1 MTRGI
6 GDARGARRELIRGR
20 RHLLRLDLDVR
31 DESSEALARATQGDG
46 ELRELVGAA
55 VVIDRETQVA
65 LTHCFHVHRERRER
79 TRDRA
84 RRPDAED
91 DRDDDGGDA

>member
-1 MTRGI
+1 M
-6 GDARGARRELIRGR
+6 
-20 RHLLRLDLDVR
+20 R
-31 DESSEALARATQGDG
+31 DESPEALASATQGDG
-46 ELRELVGAA
+46 ELRELVGAS
-55 VVIDRETQVA
+55 VVVDRETQVA
-65 LTHCFHVHRERRER
+65 IAHCLHVHRERREW